1 MYRFKYYYKDGT
13 TKLSD
18 IVYNDVKNFDDEIQ
32 KLTKNKNF
40 KTTHAEKQDLNKFLK
55 LAIDEHEKKFND
67 IYRIDIIDNNTNE
80 ILGYVDKS
88 ECLVDGKK
96 GHLLY
101 DPVSGEAI
109 NARID
114 KTNDDDTY
122 KFKFYYNDGTSGL
135 SGGYATRPTALYNDF
150 DGLLD
155 WDEFDNLSEVDMT
168 TKKLLKLAVRA
179 YKGFEP
185 DFNRIEIINDK
196 TNEVVDYI
204 DVMEVK

>member
-1 MYRFKYYYKDGT
+1 MYRFKYYYKDGS

-18 IVYNDVKNFDDEIQ
+18 KVYKDIQNFDSEIQ
-32 KLTKNKNF
+32 ALTKNKNF
-40 KTTHAEKQDLNKFLK
+40 KTTATEKQDFDIFLD
-55 LAIDEHEKKFND
+55 LAINEYEKKVND

-114 KTNDDDTY
+114 KTNDNDTY
-122 KFKFYYNDGTSGL
+122 RFKFYYNDGTSGL
-135 SGGYATRPTALYNDF
+135 SGGYATRPTALYFDF

-155 WDEFDNLSEVDMT
+155 WDEFDSLSEKNMT

-179 YKGFEP
+179 YKGFET
-185 DFNRIEIINDK
+185 DFHRIEIINDK
-196 TNEVVDYI
+196 TNEIVDYI
-204 DVMEVK
+204 DLKEVK

>member
-80 ILGYVDKS
+80 ILSYVDKS

-122 KFKFYYNDGTSGL
+122 RFKFYYNDGTSGL

>member
-1 MYRFKYYYKDGT
+1 MYRFKYYYKDGS
-13 TKLSD
+13 TKSSD
-18 IVYNDVKNFDDEIQ
+18 NVYNDVKNFDGEIQ
-32 KLTKNKNF
+32 KLTKNKDF
-40 KTTHAEKQDLNKFLK
+40 KTTYAEKQDLNKFLK
-55 LAIDEHEKKFND
+55 LAINEYEKSFND

-88 ECLVDGKK
+88 ECLVNGKK

-114 KTNDDDTY
+114 KTNDNDTY
-122 KFKFYYNDGTSGL
+122 RFKFYYNDGTNGL

-155 WDEFDNLSEVDMT
+155 WDEFDNLSEEDMT

-185 DFNRIEIINDK
+185 DFHRIEIINDK

-204 DVMEVK
+204 DVKEVK

>member
-1 MYRFKYYYKDGT
+1 MYKFKYYYKNGS

-18 IVYNDVKNFDDEIQ
+18 NVYNDVKNFDGEIK
-32 KLTKNKNF
+32 KLTKNKDF

-55 LAIDEHEKKFND
+55 LAINEYEKKFND

-114 KTNDDDTY
+114 KTNDNDTY
-122 KFKFYYNDGTSGL
+122 RFKFYYNDGTSGL
-135 SGGYATRPTALYNDF
+135 SGGYATRPTALYFDF

-155 WDEFDNLSEVDMT
+155 WDEFDSLSEKNMT

-185 DFNRIEIINDK
+185 DFHRIEIINDK
-196 TNEVVDYI
+196 TNEIVDYI
-204 DVMEVK
+204 DLKEVK

>member
-1 MYRFKYYYKDGT
+1 MYRFKYYYKDGS

-18 IVYNDVKNFDDEIQ
+18 NVYNDVKNFDGEIQ
-32 KLTKNKNF
+32 KLTKNKDF
-40 KTTHAEKQDLNKFLK
+40 KTTHTEKQDLNKFLK
-55 LAIDEHEKKFND
+55 LAINEYEKSFND

-96 GHLLY
+96 GHLLH

-114 KTNDDDTY
+114 KTNDNDTY
-122 KFKFYYNDGTSGL
+122 RFKFYYNDGTNGL

-155 WDEFDNLSEVDMT
+155 WDEFDSFDERKVT
-168 TKKLLKLAVRA
+168 TKEILETAVRA
-179 YKGFEP
+179 YKGFLP
-185 DFNRIEIINDK
+185 DFYKIEIINDK
-196 TNEVVDYI
+196 TDEIVDYI
-204 DVMEVK
+204 DVKEIC

>member
-1 MYRFKYYYKDGT
+1 MYRFKYYYKDGS

-18 IVYNDVKNFDDEIQ
+18 NVYNDVKNFDDEIQ
-32 KLTKNKNF
+32 KLTKNKDF
-40 KTTHAEKQDLNKFLK
+40 KTTHTEKQDLNKFLK
-55 LAIDEHEKKFND
+55 LAINEYEKSFND

-88 ECLVDGKK
+88 ECLVNGKK

-101 DPVSGEAI
+101 NPVSGEAI

-114 KTNDDDTY
+114 KTNDNDTY
-122 KFKFYYNDGTSGL
+122 RFKFYYNDGTNGL

-155 WDEFDNLSEVDMT
+155 WDEFDSFDERKVT
-168 TKKLLKLAVRA
+168 TKEILETAVRA
-179 YKGFEP
+179 YKGFLP
-185 DFNRIEIINDK
+185 DFYKIEIINDK
-196 TNEVVDYI
+196 TDEIIDYI
-204 DVMEVK
+204 DVKEIC

>member
-1 MYRFKYYYKDGT
+1 MYRFKYYYKDGS

-18 IVYNDVKNFDDEIQ
+18 NVYNDVKNFDGEIQ
-32 KLTKNKNF
+32 KLTKNKDF
-40 KTTHAEKQDLNKFLK
+40 KTTHTEKQDLNKFLK
-55 LAIDEHEKKFND
+55 LAINEYEKSFND

-88 ECLVDGKK
+88 ECLVNGKK

-101 DPVSGEAI
+101 NPVSGEAI

-114 KTNDDDTY
+114 KTNDNDTY
-122 KFKFYYNDGTSGL
+122 RFKFYYNDGTNGL

-155 WDEFDNLSEVDMT
+155 WDEFDSFDERKVT
-168 TKKLLKLAVRA
+168 TKEILETAVRA
-179 YKGFEP
+179 YKGFLP
-185 DFNRIEIINDK
+185 DFYKIEIINDK
-196 TNEVVDYI
+196 TDEIVDYI
-204 DVMEVK
+204 DVKEIC

>member
-1 MYRFKYYYKDGT
+1 MYRFKYYYKDGS

-18 IVYNDVKNFDDEIQ
+18 NVYNDVKNFDGEIQ
-32 KLTKNKNF
+32 KLTKNKDF
-40 KTTHAEKQDLNKFLK
+40 KTTHTEKQDLNKFLK
-55 LAIDEHEKKFND
+55 LAINEYEKSFND

-114 KTNDDDTY
+114 KTNDNDTY
-122 KFKFYYNDGTSGL
+122 RFKFYYNDGTNGL

-155 WDEFDNLSEVDMT
+155 WDEFDSFDERKVT
-168 TKKLLKLAVRA
+168 TKEILETAVRA
-179 YKGFEP
+179 YKGFLP
-185 DFNRIEIINDK
+185 DFYKIEIINDK
-196 TNEVVDYI
+196 TDEIVDYI
-204 DVMEVK
+204 DVKEIC